1 MTAVVDSTGGA
12 RAARAAGASI
22 ALAGDRSGNRLSA
35 RRHSHIVRTLKAVLP
50 LCGLA
55 VLAAYAGVL
64 VRTTGWGRGLAALG
78 VPTITAE
85 NLAMENP
92 HYEGFNKDGGR
103 YWVTAKRAMQE
114 LKNLSLIKLEDISG
128 ELIDA
133 NKERTKLTAKRGTF
147 NNKESVLEL
156 YDDIDVKGDNG
167 MVAKLTRA
175 TIKTKEDVISSDQP
189 VAISMPA
196 GDIKAA
202 QMTLHQKAKEY
213 AFVDNVQTHL
223 KPSKPES
230 GNAQRAAASASPK
243 AFGNSDEPINI
254 TSSRLDVNDATKVA
268 VFTGDVEAVQGK
280 STMTTPEL
288 EVTYEGS
295 ATAAGE
301 PAKGADGKATPG
313 DDKGRVKRVVAKN
326 PVSMTDETGQHVT
339 SRSADFDAVAQK
351 AVLEGDVVM
360 TEQADRRAVSDH
372 AELDQSANTVLLTGQ
387 VVVTQ
392 GQNELRGRRLLY
404 NRTTSKMN
412 LTGSGG
418 ATGRISARFSQAG
431 NGGPAH
437 AATLPAR
444 GVAFGGNFK
453 TDPNAPVDVTADRLD
468 VDDQA
473 KQAVFTGDVK
483 AQQAG
488 FTVRSAEL
496 TASYSGAAGLGAG
509 ATPKAGNGEA
519 AKLTHL
525 QAKKNVEVTSKEG
538 QKATGD
544 WADYDTHANTV
555 TLGGDVVMTQGKNIV
570 RGTKLVIDMTTG
582 QSVISTESA
591 PTASQPWLQ
600 AGENKPGGRPSA
612 VFYPNEMKDKAAA
625 QKPGAAAAVEKAIDG
640 WQSRSGPSN

>member
-301 PAKGADGKATPG
+301 PAKGADAQTRMLNFL
-313 DDKGRVKRVVAKN
+313 GRA
-326 PVSMTDETGQHVT
+326 
-339 SRSADFDAVAQK
+339 
-351 AVLEGDVVM
+351 
-360 TEQADRRAVSDH
+360 
-372 AELDQSANTVLLTGQ
+372 
-387 VVVTQ
+387 
-392 GQNELRGRRLLY
+392 
-404 NRTTSKMN
+404 
-412 LTGSGG
+412 
-418 ATGRISARFSQAG
+418 
-431 NGGPAH
+431 
-437 AATLPAR
+437 
-444 GVAFGGNFK
+444 
-453 TDPNAPVDVTADRLD
+453 
-468 VDDQA
+468 
-473 KQAVFTGDVK
+473 
-483 AQQAG
+483 
-488 FTVRSAEL
+488 
-496 TASYSGAAGLGAG
+496 
-509 ATPKAGNGEA
+509 
-519 AKLTHL
+519 
-525 QAKKNVEVTSKEG
+525 
-538 QKATGD
+538 
-544 WADYDTHANTV
+544 
-555 TLGGDVVMTQGKNIV
+555 
-570 RGTKLVIDMTTG
+570 
-582 QSVISTESA
+582 
-591 PTASQPWLQ
+591 
-600 AGENKPGGRPSA
+600 
-612 VFYPNEMKDKAAA
+612 
-625 QKPGAAAAVEKAIDG
+625 
-640 WQSRSGPSN
+640 